1 MKSSTSK
8 FLGALAGALS
18 VAVAGTM
25 LTSAASP
32 KFYADDPVWIER
44 DTQDAS
50 SIKPLEVDL
59 FVDLTT
65 NIVAG
70 QETPVARRAANV
82 NTVDEVPNSSWF
94 TNRLGYRQMSPE
106 EIAKGP
112 NTTNGPAAG
121 AWTITSSKSDGVTPG
136 FTVKDSTG
144 QRWFLKFDPP
154 GYRAMSTGT
163 EVAVTKLMW
172 ALGYNVPENHIAY
185 LQREQLVIGEGAKFT
200 PPGRN
205 PRPMRNS
212 DIDNLLKRANREQ
225 DGSYRVVASKAL
237 PGKPVGPRAVRRH
250 PAGRSER
257 HRGAPGSAR
266 AAGLRRVRRVAE
278 PRRRQGDQFA
288 RRARIRERQVLR
300 PSLSDRLRLGAWE
313 WGSRAGGLL
322 GGFRVS
328 GGAARRRQ
336 ADGEPGDQRAEV
348 ADGAVLRIA
357 RHRPPAAPQRRFQSG
372 PLEAARSQPGVPARP
387 IG

>member
-94 TNRLGYRQMSPE
+94 TNRLGHRPMSPE

-136 FTVKDSTG
+136 FTVKDST
-144 QRWFLKFDPP
+144 
-154 GYRAMSTGT
+154 RA
-163 EVAVTKLMW
+163 
-172 ALGYNVPENHIAY
+172 ALVPEVRSARLSRDGHRHRSRRDQADVGAGI
-185 LQREQLVIGEGAKFT
+185 QRSGKSHRLSAAANSSSSGKAAKFT
-200 PPGRN
+200 PPGRK
-205 PRPMRNS
+205 PAPMRNERHRQS
-212 DIDNLLKRANREQ
+212 AQARQ
-225 DGSYRVVASKAL
+225 
-237 PGKPVGPRAVRRH
+237 PRAGRLIPRRGQQGASRQACRARAVCRH

-257 HRGAPGSAR
+257 HRAAPGSPR
-266 AAGLRRVRRVAE
+266 AAGLRCVRRVAE
-278 PRRRQGDQFA
+278 PRRRQGHQFA
-288 RRARIRERQVLR
+288 RRARHREWQVVR
-300 PSLSDRLRLGAWE
+300 PSLSDRLRLGARQRRRRRRPTTGRVPSTWC
-313 WGSRAGGLL
+313 SRATSRG
-322 GGFRVS
+322 RW
-328 GGAARRRQ
+328 
-336 ADGEPGDQRAEV
+336 
-348 ADGAVLRIA
+348 
-357 RHRPPAAPQRRFQSG
+357 
-372 PLEAARSQPGVPARP
+372 
-387 IG
+387 